1 MIRDGYWFKFSHTAC
16 VESRVLEHHAELS
29 PAVLS
34 LRGKEGYNPVCLLLF
49 QLDPVAYRIEPLIL
63 PDLDLKPV
71 LIPHH
76 KGRKRLHLGMALTT
90 LAQHHCKRF
99 GMFKVFFKAIFVSS
113 AQSVLPLQTQTDFS
127 GFSKLPV
134 AKQELVC

>member
-1 MIRDGYWFKFSHTAC
+1 MTRVGYCFKVSHTAR
-16 VESRVLEHHAELS
+16 VESRVLERHAGLVTE
-29 PAVLS
+29 
-34 LRGKEGYNPVCLLLF
+34 GQEGYNPVCLLLF

-76 KGRKRLHLGMALTT
+76 KGRKRLHLGTELTT

-99 GMFKVFFKAIFVSS
+99 RVFF
-113 AQSVLPLQTQTDFS
+113 
-127 GFSKLPV
+127 
-134 AKQELVC
+134 